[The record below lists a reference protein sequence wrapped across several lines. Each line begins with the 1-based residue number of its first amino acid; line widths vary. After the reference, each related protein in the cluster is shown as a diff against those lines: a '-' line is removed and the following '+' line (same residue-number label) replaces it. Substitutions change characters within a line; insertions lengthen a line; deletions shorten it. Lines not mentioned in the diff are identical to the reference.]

1 MNNLPS
7 DVINNFDF
15 IIIGGS
21 FVGLAVAKA
30 INITNPNWRIAIID
44 QRDFINSKTPSDQKA
59 LAISKST
66 IDFLK
71 EIELL
76 DEDFLKNQA
85 PISSIIID
93 DEEAKMLQFIA
104 NSTESNGKNF
114 GYIIDS
120 SILYQQITKKIIKLQ
135 EDNPH
140 NICFY
145 CPNQYHKIEIINT
158 ATTEE
163 KAKEEKAKE
172 EKAKEEKAKEEKAK
186 EEKVVVTL
194 DNSAVIQGN
203 ILIACDGRGSGIRRY
218 FNIPT
223 ISKDYHQQAIL
234 FRITHEKPHNN
245 RAWEKFYPGG
255 PIAILPLPDISP
267 EQNLANQDGTA
278 DKYKNQYKNQ
288 SSIVWIAT
296 NEKANILNKLD
307 SQQLKNHLQHN
318 IFDDVG
324 EIEYIG
330 NKLSYG
336 LHLIESDCFYH
347 KKILLMG
354 DSAVAIS
361 PIAGQGLN
369 LALKSVALLKEML
382 IKQISQNQI
391 IDEQFLKTYQ
401 RKFKIIAGKMII
413 ATDLLNSL
421 FETNNPVVKGLRKL
435 GLAIVNKSNL
445 IKQLFIKGAGG

>member
-1 MNNLPS
+1 MNNLQS
-7 DVINNFDF
+7 DVVNNFDF

-30 INITNPNWRIAIID
+30 INITNPNCRIAIVD
-44 QRDFINSKTPSDQKA
+44 QRDFINRKTPSDQKA

-71 EIELL
+71 EIALL
-76 DEDFLKNQA
+76 DEDFLKNQT

-104 NSTESNGKNF
+104 NNTESNGKNF

-145 CPNQYHKIEIINT
+145 CPNQYRKIEIIKS
-158 ATTEE
+158 AITEE
-163 KAKEEKAKE
+163 KAPEEM
-172 EKAKEEKAKEEKAK
+172 
-186 EEKVVVTL
+186 VVVTL

-245 RAWEKFYPGG
+245 RAWEKFYSGG
-255 PIAILPLPDISP
+255 PIAILPLPEILP
-267 EQNLANQDGTA
+267 EQNLANHNNTA
-278 DKYKNQYKNQ
+278 DKYKNQ

-324 EIEYIG
+324 EIEHIG
-330 NKLSYG
+330 NKLSYS

-354 DSAVAIS
+354 DAAVAIS

-421 FETNNPVVKGLRKL
+421 FETNNLVVKKFRKL
-435 GLAIVNKSNL
+435 GLAIVNKSSL

>member
-1 MNNLPS
+1 MNNLQS
-7 DVINNFDF
+7 DVVNNFDF

-21 FVGLAVAKA
+21 FVGLAVATA

-44 QRDFINSKTPSDQKA
+44 KLDFVNRKTPSDQKA

-71 EIELL
+71 EIALL
-76 DEDFLKNQA
+76 DEDFLQNQA

-104 NSTESNGKNF
+104 NNTESNGKNF

-120 SILYQQITKKIIKLQ
+120 SILYQQITKKIITLQ
-135 EDNPH
+135 ENNPH

-145 CPNQYHKIEIINT
+145 CPNQYRKIDIITNEIG
-158 ATTEE
+158 EE
-163 KAKEEKAKE
+163 Q
-172 EKAKEEKAKEEKAK
+172 
-186 EEKVVVTL
+186 VVVTL
-194 DNSAVIQGN
+194 DNSSIIHGKM
-203 ILIACDGRGSGIRRY
+203 LIACDGRSSGIRRY

-255 PIAILPLPDISP
+255 PIAILPLPDISL

-278 DKYKNQYKNQ
+278 DKCKNQYKNQ

-324 EIEYIG
+324 EIEHIG
-330 NKLSYG
+330 NKLSYS

-354 DSAVAIS
+354 DAAVAIS

-413 ATDLLNSL
+413 ATDLLNSI
-421 FETNNPVVKGLRKL
+421 FETNNQVVKKFRKI
-435 GLAIVNKSNL
+435 GLAIVNKSSL

>member
-1 MNNLPS
+1 MNNLQS
-7 DVINNFDF
+7 DVVNNFDF

-30 INITNPNWRIAIID
+30 INITNPNYRIAIVD
-44 QRDFINSKTPSDQKA
+44 QLDFVNRKTPPDQKA

-76 DEDFLKNQA
+76 DEDFLWNQA

-93 DEEAKMLQFIA
+93 DEESKMLQFIA
-104 NSTESNGKNF
+104 NNTESNGKNF

-120 SILYQQITKKIIKLQ
+120 SILYQQITKQIIKLQ
-135 EDNPH
+135 EDNPR

-145 CPNQYHKIEIINT
+145 CPNQYRKIEIINS
-158 ATTEE
+158 ATL
-163 KAKEEKAKE
+163 
-172 EKAKEEKAKEEKAK
+172 
-186 EEKVVVTL
+186 EEKVAEEKVFVTL

-218 FNIPT
+218 FNIST

-234 FRITHEKPHNN
+234 FRIIHEKPHNN

-255 PIAILPLPDISP
+255 PIAILPLPDILP
-267 EQNLANQDGTA
+267 EQDLTNQDSTA
-278 DKYKNQYKNQ
+278 YKYKNQYKNQ

-324 EIEYIG
+324 EIEHIG
-330 NKLSYG
+330 NKISYS

-354 DSAVAIS
+354 DAAVAIS

-382 IKQISQNQI
+382 IKQISQNKI

-421 FETNNPVVKGLRKL
+421 FETNNQVVKRFRKL